1 LIPSYEDIDEDDTY
15 VLTLTVDSLTPPA
28 EFILVESFLYLT
40 SSLAVGVYI
49 VEITVTDNNVYSFSN
64 GS

>member
-1 LIPSYEDIDEDDTY
+1 MIPSFVDIDDDDTH
-15 VLTLTVDSLTPPA
+15 VLTLTVDSLSPPA
-28 EFILVESFLYLT
+28 EFSFDGTYLYFT

-64 GS
+64 GY